1 LIRRLLGLSRL
12 PIFASV
18 ILAATLLAVPGRQEL
33 LVRVYLLLLAAYALA
48 LLLAQLRR
56 ANPVAAVSA
65 FDRGLRARPRR
76 RQRLPDLERIER
88 ELALARHTAA
98 DLHYRLRPR
107 VRRIA
112 IQLLAV
118 RRGLDLDASPEA
130 ARSALGDELWAL
142 VRADREP
149 PLRRGDA
156 GLDTA
161 GLQRI
166 VSALE
171 AI

>member
-1 LIRRLLGLSRL
+1 MIRRLLGLSRL
-12 PIFASV
+12 PIFASIV
-18 ILAATLLAVPGRQEL
+18 LAGTLLWLPGRREL
-33 LVRVYLLLLAAYALA
+33 LVRVYLLLVAAYALA
-48 LLLAQLRR
+48 LLVAQLRR
-56 ANPVAAVSA
+56 ASPVARSSA
-65 FDRGLRARPRR
+65 FERALRTRPRR

-88 ELALARHTAA
+88 ELALARQTAA
-98 DLHYRLRPR
+98 DLHYRLRPT

-112 IQLLAV
+112 IQLLAA
-118 RRGLDLDASPEA
+118 RRGLDLDGNPDA
-130 ARSALGDELWAL
+130 ARSALGDELWEL

-149 PLRRGDA
+149 PLRRHA
-156 GLDTA
+156 PGLDVL